1 MVSSMR
7 IVNVFMYCLS
17 LLLDSDIIAIAQ
29 KLNETVVPQNLQLLS
44 DFGPD
49 MIVFGV
55 FIFSF
60 CFELIDIRH
69 CEDV

>member
-44 DFGPD
+44 DVGPD

-55 FIFSF
+55 FIF
-60 CFELIDIRH
+60 
-69 CEDV
+69 